1 MTRIAT
7 VLWSIRIF
15 TKFGLYNL
23 NPDMTDNI
31 KILKELKVHLKKYL
45 GNEIKEVILFGSRIS
60 DKAEIDSDYDILI
73 ILREKPDWPK
83 RRVISDLCY
92 DIALKY
98 NIITDTHLL
107 AESEMNSIRGRQPIF
122 RKAIKNG
129 IYA

>member
-1 MTRIAT
+1 
-7 VLWSIRIF
+7 
-15 TKFGLYNL
+15 
-23 NPDMTDNI
+23 MTDNI
-31 KILKELKVHLKKYL
+31 KILKELKVHLKRYL

-98 NIITDTHLL
+98 NILTDTHLL